1 MKIQKMESR
10 TTIQW
15 IGDSEFKAKFDLPDA
30 DELIMDEPLEIGGH
44 GKGPNAA
51 RLISAAVG
59 DCLCA
64 SLLFCL
70 KKSGVVVKGMR
81 AIINGTVERNNENLL
96 RLQKVDVKIQPIVTG
111 HKDID
116 KLKRCQKIFEKY
128 CIVTQSLRE
137 GIEINVDVVPGIE
150 EWNDRH

>member
-1 MKIQKMESR
+1 MKCQKMEAR

-15 IGDSEFKAKFDLPDA
+15 IDDFEFKAKFDLPNV

-44 GKGPNAA
+44 GKGPNAE

-70 KKSGVVVKGMR
+70 KKSGVAVKGMK
-81 AIINGTVERNNENLL
+81 AIVDATVERNDDDLL
-96 RLQKVDVKIQPIVTG
+96 RLRKVDVKIQPIVG
-111 HKDID
+111 ERKDID
-116 KLKRCQKIFEKY
+116 RIKRCQNIFEKY
-128 CIVTQSLRE
+128 CIVTESLNK
-137 GIEINVDVVPGIE
+137 GIEINVEVVPKIE
-150 EWNDRH
+150 E